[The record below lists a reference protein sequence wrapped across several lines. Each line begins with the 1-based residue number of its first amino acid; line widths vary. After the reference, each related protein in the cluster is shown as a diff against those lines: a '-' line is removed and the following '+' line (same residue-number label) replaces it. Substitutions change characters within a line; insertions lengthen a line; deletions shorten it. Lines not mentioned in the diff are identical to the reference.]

1 MDGGGEGW
9 ILQRLQASLWIL
21 SRHKTKS
28 TNISFLLTTRLHTW
42 GSLAGPSGPIG
53 RINPWFHGPK
63 QAPGNVNR
71 YEMRTL
77 HDMRGWGHDLAA
89 APGEVGTGSAAVNAG
104 QTVGIGRPSGRA
116 AGQGGR
122 AAGSRG
128 NMIARTKRSAA
139 ASDGSIGG
147 RVFLLQAAAGA
158 ARVGAVEKEA
168 LLLAPCSVRGS

>member
-1 MDGGGEGW
+1 MENKNHGDDYLTIFILCNIYSCGQATNLAIKCTGKGDGCKESMDGGGEGW

-104 QTVGIGRPSGRA
+104 QTVGRPSGRA

-128 NMIARTKRSAA
+128 NM
-139 ASDGSIGG
+139 GP
-147 RVFLLQAAAGA
+147 VLFQ
-158 ARVGAVEKEA
+158 
-168 LLLAPCSVRGS
+168 